1 VSKSDKLAVMNTI
14 RPLFLLLLA
23 GCAAAPERPPPREPE
38 PARARAALA
47 TVYVENETA
56 ERLTVAYRVAGRPA
70 EVIIGQV
77 PPGERAAL
85 APVPA
90 GEPLL
95 LVARTAAGAIL
106 DLPVRAF
113 AIDAEWTW
121 HIPADAEFQPPQE
134 SRR

>member
-1 VSKSDKLAVMNTI
+1 MMIMT
-14 RPLFLLLLA
+14 RPLILLLLA

-47 TVYVENETA
+47 TVHVRNESA
-56 ERLTVAYRVAGRPA
+56 ERLTVAYRIAGRPA
-70 EVIIGQV
+70 EVIIGEV
-77 PPGERAAL
+77 PPGERTAL

-95 LVARTAAGAIL
+95 LVARTAAGAVL
-106 DLPVRAF
+106 GLPVRAF

-121 HIPADAEFQPPQE
+121 HIPGDAEFQPPQE
-134 SRR
+134 PQR